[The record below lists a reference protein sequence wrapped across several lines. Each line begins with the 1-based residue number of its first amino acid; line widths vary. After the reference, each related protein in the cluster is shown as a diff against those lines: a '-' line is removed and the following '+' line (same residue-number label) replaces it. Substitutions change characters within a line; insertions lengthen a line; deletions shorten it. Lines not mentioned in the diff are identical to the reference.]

1 MSGRARWL
9 LGGGVLLAA
18 LLVPLFVKDPFTL
31 RLLILILMFATL
43 GEAWNIL
50 GGFAGQFSIGHSTF
64 FAVGAYTSTLLFLR
78 AGVNPWVGMLAGMGV
93 GALISVLIGFPCFAL
108 RGHYFVIATAVIAE
122 SAYVV
127 LTNWELVGSAMG
139 LSLPVIRSS
148 LGAFQFHESKAPY
161 FYVALG
167 MLLLTLT
174 TAAAVERSK
183 LGYCLKAI
191 REDETAAMSLAIN
204 TRLYKSIAMA
214 LSAALTAMVGTFYA
228 QFVLFVDPPSVA
240 SFALSVLIPLIP
252 ILGGIGTVGGPLL
265 GAALLIPI
273 SEYTRVYFSGSGRN
287 VDLMVYGA
295 LIMLVSVYRPNGLL
309 TLLRPGEEVRAQQ
322 AGRV

>member
-1 MSGRARWL
+1 MPARAGWL
-9 LGGGVLLAA
+9 LGGGA
-18 LLVPLFVKDPFTL
+18 LVGALVVPLFVQDPFTL
-31 RLLILILMFATL
+31 RVLILILMYAAL
-43 GEAWNIL
+43 GQAWNIL
-50 GGFAGQFSIGHSTF
+50 GGVAGQFSIGHSTF
-64 FAVGAYTSTLLFLR
+64 FAVGAYASTLLFLR
-78 AGVNPWVGMLAGMGV
+78 AGVSPWLGMLAGMLLAAV
-93 GALISVLIGFPCFAL
+93 ISVLIGFPCFAL

-122 SAYVV
+122 SVYVL
-127 LTNWELVGSAMG
+127 LTSWELVGSAMG
-139 LSLPVIRSS
+139 LSLPLLRSS
-148 LGAFQFHESKAPY
+148 LAAFQFHESKAPY

-167 MLLLTLT
+167 MLLLTLAT
-174 TAAAVERSK
+174 TAAIERSK

-240 SFALSVLIPLIP
+240 SLSLSVLIPLIP
-252 ILGGIGTVGGPLL
+252 ILGGIGTLGGPVL

-295 LIMLVSVYRPNGLL
+295 LIMLVSAYRPDGLL
-309 TLLRPGEEVRAQQ
+309 ALLRPGEEARAQQ